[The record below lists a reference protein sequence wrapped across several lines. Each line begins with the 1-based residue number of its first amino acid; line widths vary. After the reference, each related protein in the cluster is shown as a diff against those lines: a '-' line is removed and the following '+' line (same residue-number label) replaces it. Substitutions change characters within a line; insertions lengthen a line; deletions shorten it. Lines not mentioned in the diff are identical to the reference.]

1 MDKYNHLPIF
11 IGIDVHKKTY
21 SITAMADGQILKRDR
36 LPASPKH
43 LIAYC
48 QKFFPLRKIHTAYE
62 AGFSGFYLHRELIAN
77 NIHNIVVHPA
87 SIEIASRDRV
97 KTDKRDSLKI
107 ATQLAAGRLKC
118 IYIPS
123 SQREAYR
130 AITRLRDKLVKD
142 RSRISVQIKAFL
154 NLNGM
159 IDYTDSKRIS
169 KKAILEILA
178 LSNDCERFYYLKA
191 LSKQWMEIEK
201 EVLLINSKLKKQAAT
216 EPDLERIYQ
225 SAPGIGVTVSRVL
238 INELGDMS
246 QFKNEKS
253 LFSYTG
259 LTPQEYSS
267 GEHTRQGHIS
277 RQGKAILR
285 KILVQAAW
293 AAIRKEGKLKEVYE
307 RIGKTAGKKRAII
320 AVARRLIG
328 QVRSCLQKNETYRYG
343 NKEQQQTL
351 VNP

>member
-1 MDKYNHLPIF
+1 MDKHINPPIF

-21 SITAMADGQILKRDR
+21 SITCITEGQVVKRDR
-36 LPASPKH
+36 LNALPKL

-48 QKFFPLRKIHTAYE
+48 QKFFPDRQIHTAYE
-62 AGFSGFYLHRELIAN
+62 AGFCGFYLHRALINN
-77 NIHNIVVHPA
+77 NINNIVVHPA
-87 SIEIASRDRV
+87 SIEISSRDRV

-107 ATQLAAGRLKC
+107 ATQLAANRLKG

-123 SQREAYR
+123 QQREAYR
-130 AITRLRDKLVKD
+130 AITRLRDKLIKD
-142 RSRISVQIKAFL
+142 RSRLSVQIKAFK

-159 IDYTDSKRIS
+159 IDYNDTKPIT

-178 LSNDCERFYYLKA
+178 VSNNCELFFYLKSLAECWIDIDKKIHAIKAKIKEQA
-191 LSKQWMEIEK
+191 LSEG
-201 EVLLINSKLKKQAAT
+201 
-216 EPDLERIYQ
+216 DLERIYQ
-225 SAPGIGVTVSRVL
+225 SAPGIGPIVSRVL

-246 QFKNEKS
+246 QFKNEKAI
-253 LFSYTG
+253 FSYTG

-293 AAIRKEGKLKEVYE
+293 AAIRKDYHLKDVFE
-307 RIGKTAGKKRAII
+307 RISKTAGKKRAII
-320 AVARRLIG
+320 GIARRLIG
-328 QVRSCLQKNETYRYG
+328 HIRTCLIKNENYRYR
-343 NKEQQQTL
+343 KE
-351 VNP
+351 